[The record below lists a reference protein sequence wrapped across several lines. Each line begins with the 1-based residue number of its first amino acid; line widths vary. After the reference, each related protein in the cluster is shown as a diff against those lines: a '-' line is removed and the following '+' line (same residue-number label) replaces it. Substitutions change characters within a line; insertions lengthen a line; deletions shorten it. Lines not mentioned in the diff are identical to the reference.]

1 MPDIKESNSVLIY
14 PCKGSQSENI
24 ETEHY
29 RVNHDDVSKGASI
42 KLLSECWKILFSQG
56 KFLL

>member
-42 KLLSECWKILFSQG
+42 KLLSEC
-56 KFLL
+56 